1 VFAVVMVTIAA
12 MTVKALRLEQWSAG
26 AIIAA
31 VLAAFAYQ
39 IGNYFRRNLP
49 ARYRPEM
56 IPRDVLPKI

>member
-1 VFAVVMVTIAA
+1 MNGKTTVTVAGGSVRSRIPLAA
-12 MTVKALRLEQWSAG
+12 LAA
-26 AIIAA
+26 AA

-49 ARYRPEM
+49 ARYRPEA